1 MKIFTNREQAGR
13 ELARRLHREVNCKDA
28 IVLAL
33 PRGGVPVGYA
43 VAEALRL
50 PLDVLVVRKLGAPA
64 QPELAM
70 GAIAS
75 GNVIVL
81 NDDIMHMINDSQSR
95 GSQSLIEEV
104 SRIER
109 EELLRRE
116 RTYRGDLPPLDVA
129 GRTVILV
136 DDGAATG
143 ATMRAAVR
151 ALQQQHATQV
161 VVALPTASVEAFH
174 MLKQD
179 ADQVVCLQIPELFY
193 SVGEWYQE
201 FAQTT
206 DQQVVDLLTRARSM
220 NITQSA

>member
-43 VAEALRL
+43 VAQALRL
-50 PLDVLVVRKLGAPA
+50 PLDILVVRKLGVPS

-75 GNVIVL
+75 GDVVVL
-81 NDDIMHMINDSQSR
+81 NDDIMQMIN
-95 GSQSLIEEV
+95 GSQALVEEV

-116 RTYRGDLPPLDVA
+116 RTYRGDLPPLQVA
-129 GRTVILV
+129 GHTVILV

-161 VVALPTASVEAFH
+161 IAALPTASVEAFH
-174 MLKQD
+174 LLKQE

-206 DQQVVDLLTRARSM
+206 DQQVMDLLARARSM

>member
-1 MKIFTNREQAGR
+1 MKIFTNREHAGR

-43 VAEALRL
+43 VAQALRL
-50 PLDVLVVRKLGAPA
+50 PLDILVVRKLGVPS

-75 GNVIVL
+75 GDVVVL
-81 NDDIMHMINDSQSR
+81 NDDIMHMIN
-95 GSQSLIEEV
+95 GSQALVEEV

-109 EELLRRE
+109 DELLRRE
-116 RTYRGDLPPLDVA
+116 RTYRGDLPPLQVA

-161 VVALPTASVEAFH
+161 IAALPTASVEAFH
-174 MLKQD
+174 LLKQE

-206 DQQVVDLLTRARSM
+206 DQQVMDLLARARSM

>member
-43 VAEALRL
+43 VAQALRL
-50 PLDVLVVRKLGAPA
+50 PLDILVVRKLGVPS

-75 GNVIVL
+75 GDVVVL
-81 NDDIMHMINDSQSR
+81 NDDIMQMIN
-95 GSQSLIEEV
+95 GSQALVEEV

-109 EELLRRE
+109 DELLRRE
-116 RTYRGDLPPLDVA
+116 RTYRGDLPPLQVA
-129 GRTVILV
+129 GHTVILV

-161 VVALPTASVEAFH
+161 IAALPTASVEAFH
-174 MLKQD
+174 LLKQE

-206 DQQVVDLLTRARSM
+206 DQQVMDLLARARSM

>member
-1 MKIFTNREQAGR
+1 MKIFTNREHAGR

-43 VAEALRL
+43 VAQALRL
-50 PLDVLVVRKLGAPA
+50 PLDILVVRKLGVPS

-75 GNVIVL
+75 GDVVVL
-81 NDDIMHMINDSQSR
+81 NDDIMHMIN
-95 GSQSLIEEV
+95 GSQALVEEV

-116 RTYRGDLPPLDVA
+116 RTYRGDLPPLQVA
-129 GRTVILV
+129 GHTVILV

-161 VVALPTASVEAFH
+161 IAALPTASVEAFH
-174 MLKQD
+174 LLKQE

-206 DQQVVDLLTRARSM
+206 DQQVMDLLARARSM